1 MERHVL
7 VVFPHPDDE
16 SFAAGGTIRQYR
28 NNGVPVTYAC
38 GTLGQMGRNMGK
50 NVFANRETIP
60 NIRKRELEEACQA
73 MEIEDLRLLGFHDKT
88 LEFEDVEFVA
98 DKIQEVIRDVNPS
111 LIITFYPEHGVHPD
125 HNAFGRAVV
134 RAVERMP
141 KEERPVIHAV
151 AITKNREEA
160 LGKPDVVN
168 DISDVLPQ
176 KLTALRAHRSQTEA
190 MLEEMEAKLKKQ
202 DPATTKWLQGEQ
214 FWTYKWES

>member
-60 NIRKRELEEACQA
+60 SIRKRELEEACQA
-73 MEIEDLRLLGFHDKT
+73 MGIEDLRLLGFHDKT
-88 LEFEDVEFVA
+88 LEFEDVDFVA
-98 DKIQEVIRDVNPS
+98 DKIEEVIRDVNPS

-125 HNAFGRAVV
+125 HNAFGRAAV

-151 AITKNREEA
+151 AITKNREEV

-176 KLTALRAHRSQTEA
+176 KLAALRAHRSQTEA

-202 DPATTKWLQGEQ
+202 DPATTKRLQIEQ
-214 FWTYKWES
+214 FWTYK